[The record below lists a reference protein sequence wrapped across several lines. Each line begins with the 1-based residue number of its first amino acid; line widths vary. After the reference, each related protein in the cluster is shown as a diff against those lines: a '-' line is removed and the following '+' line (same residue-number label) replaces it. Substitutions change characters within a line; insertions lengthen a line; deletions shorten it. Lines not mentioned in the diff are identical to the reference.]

1 MIDTRFTWTVGVLLS
16 LALVPI
22 LRHSYGETYIDDGR
36 RTARIPE
43 RLAGAPGVPTPRDAG
58 WVRRR
63 FYADDWMERRYFVGG
78 RDVTLFAARSRD
90 LKRLYHHPELAV
102 AIGFS
107 LRSAGEHRI
116 AALPQVPVHV
126 LRGSSESGQGL
137 AAYVLEYGE
146 RFVGDPYWFQL
157 RLAGPLLISARQP
170 MTLLFAFDERA
181 VPTTPLEEE
190 PAMDVLVDAINGFAA
205 QRAPVESFG
214 LSGAHP

>member
-1 MIDTRFTWTVGVLLS
+1 MIDTRFTWAVGVLLS

-22 LRHSYGETYIDDGR
+22 LRHSYGESYIDDGR
-36 RTARIPE
+36 RTALIPE
-43 RLAGAPGVPTPRDAG
+43 RLAGAPGVATPRDAG

-107 LRSAGEHRI
+107 LRGAGEHRV

-137 AAYVLEYGE
+137 AVYVLEYGE
-146 RFVGDPYWFQL
+146 RFIADPYWFQL

-170 MTLLFAFDERA
+170 MTLLFAFDDRA
-181 VPTTPLEEE
+181 VPSTPLDAE
-190 PAMDVLVDAINGFAA
+190 PAVHVLIEAVNGFAA
-205 QRAPVESFG
+205 QRSPVDPVS
-214 LSGAHP
+214 LSGARP